1 MTAHIDG
8 MQLTW
13 LDLLAAN
20 MGAMLWLW
28 AVMSARRWVTTER
41 KKFIPIFIL
50 GALVFLGLAI
60 FTSRASYWY
69 DARFFAPIIVPPV
82 ASQ

>member
-1 MTAHIDG
+1 MLWG

-28 AVMSARRWVTTER
+28 GVMAARRWCETER
-41 KKFIPIFIL
+41 AKFVPGFIL
-50 GALVFLGLAI
+50 FVMIGLGAAI
-60 FTSRASYWY
+60 FTARAGYWY
-69 DARFFAPIIVPPV
+69 EVGIIIVPQV
-82 ASQ
+82 VQAGQ

>member
-1 MTAHIDG
+1 

-28 AVMSARRWVTTER
+28 GVMAARRWCDTER
-41 KKFIPIFIL
+41 KKFVPVFIL
-50 GALVFLGLAI
+50 ITLIAIGALT
-60 FTSRASYWY
+60 FTARAGYWY
-69 DARFFAPIIVPPV
+69 EAMLDDPHIIVGPLV
-82 ASQ
+82 QVK